1 MSPLIID
8 ISTML
13 FDIGSLM
20 QPVKTLDPASLQDR
34 IRCQLEHEIYSG
46 MLSPGMA
53 IDERSLAVRFSASRT
68 PVREALLLL
77 SARGLVEIVP
87 RAGIFVRKL
96 RASELVAMME
106 ALGELEGVL
115 TRLAARRIGPSQ
127 RHELRDA
134 LEATARCAKADDAAN
149 YQDANAVLH
158 EVIYLA
164 SGNPFIVEQA
174 RTVRLRIAAYRGKLF
189 EKPGRL
195 AASQREHARVVAAI
209 LAGEAD
215 AAADAMRDH
224 ISVGGQAFADL
235 VLTNNFS

>member
-1 MSPLIID
+1 
-8 ISTML
+8 
-13 FDIGSLM
+13 M
-20 QPVKTLDPASLQDR
+20 QSVKTLDVGSLQDR
-34 IRCQLEHEIYSG
+34 IRCQLEHEIYTG
-46 MLSPGMA
+46 KLSPGMA
-53 IDERSLAVRFSASRT
+53 IDERALAVSFKASRT

-87 RAGIFVRKL
+87 RAGIYVRKL

-115 TRLAARRIGPSQ
+115 ARLAARRIGPSQ
-127 RHELRDA
+127 REELRAA
-134 LEATARCAKADDAAN
+134 LDGTAGCAKANDAVG

-174 RTVRLRIAAYRGKLF
+174 RTVRLRIAAYRGRLF

-209 LAGEAD
+209 LAGDAD

-235 VLTNNFS
+235 VLANNLS